1 MEIERH
7 PHGVLRLDAAY
18 VLQEQPIAA
27 PMSARAAEMRLGCGK
42 LPATSVR
49 VSLTQTPAIFKTMV
63 TLSLRNDPSEVCV
76 EDEYYNSGK
85 CLLSTFLSSVLIR
98 HPSVREIQESFASL
112 KHIVSLE
119 LGC

>member
-49 VSLTQTPAIFKTMV
+49 VSLTQTPAIFKTMAQLYSQ
-63 TLSLRNDPSEVCV
+63 T
-76 EDEYYNSGK
+76 K
-85 CLLSTFLSSVLIR
+85 
-98 HPSVREIQESFASL
+98 A
-112 KHIVSLE
+112 VSLFHTFNLSFTHSQHAE
-119 LGC
+119 QFLFSMLTK

>member
-49 VSLTQTPAIFKTMV
+49 VSLTQTPAIFKTMAQLYSQTKAV
-63 TLSLRNDPSEVCV
+63 SLFHNKQSVILS
-76 EDEYYNSGK
+76 G
-85 CLLSTFLSSVLIR
+85 
-98 HPSVREIQESFASL
+98 REINYVMLCYVHTFNLSFTHSQHAEKFLFSML
-112 KHIVSLE
+112 TK
-119 LGC
+119 

>member
-27 PMSARAAEMRLGCGK
+27 PMSARAAEMGLGCGK

-49 VSLTQTPAIFKTMV
+49 VSLTQTPAIFKTM
-63 TLSLRNDPSEVCV
+63 
-76 EDEYYNSGK
+76 
-85 CLLSTFLSSVLIR
+85 
-98 HPSVREIQESFASL
+98 A
-112 KHIVSLE
+112 
-119 LGC
+119 